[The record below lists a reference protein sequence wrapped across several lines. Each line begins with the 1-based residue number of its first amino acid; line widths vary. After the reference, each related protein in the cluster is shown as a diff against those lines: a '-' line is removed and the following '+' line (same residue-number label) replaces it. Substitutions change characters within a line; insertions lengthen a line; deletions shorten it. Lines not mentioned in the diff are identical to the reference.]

1 MTFFSI
7 KPGRFAVFLCLIF
20 CFTASLAISAPNRQL
35 WVVLGPHQD
44 VLDGNHEMMAKY
56 DNQIKGQVDLLLT
69 NPRIKYAVGN
79 TWNLVHFVRKN
90 PGYLP
95 RIKTLM
101 DRGSFSSN
109 AGWTGF
115 ETAWFSGEYIQ
126 RNIFY
131 SKKFLESLFGYD
143 SHWTQFNDVPSYTP
157 QTPQIL
163 AKSGVHLMMLHNLR
177 MHYALNNLPYL
188 YMVGLDGTKIL
199 TSTIAY
205 DEFLELLDFLPVSAV
220 KGAIK
225 YTNPFGVSMIQAIS
239 DWGVEADASRRVLT
253 FVDKWNRDYAK
264 ANRTNLFIKTPEDF
278 AEFALKKTS
287 KEKVR
292 LKNAT
297 GTCQPWPWRN
307 YGNGY
312 SMGVFAKAENLLPIA
327 EKLSSVCEILG
338 LDAYPSKSIVG
349 AWENLLCFSDHN
361 ASSSHLLQ
369 SYCIKAYETGTT
381 IIDSKM
387 SKLGEAVRFSQDGVP
402 VLFFNSLNWNRN
414 DIVLVEAAV
423 PNKKFASVVDQNG
436 KRVPS
441 QVVKRDKNKLK
452 ILVDVGDIPSLGY
465 KTYYITEGKE
475 SKNKDSFQTWDGH
488 IENDY
493 FSVDADDRIGVF
505 RIYDKKNRRDIV
517 KVKEGGDFF
526 APELRMFH
534 YRHIL
539 KKWGGFLK
547 PIVKTVFTGCK
558 VAESGP
564 LRAVIRTTGFLD
576 AYAVT
581 MEWILYKGVDRLD
594 INVSI
599 KRPYPLIKINSVMN
613 FPLKFSNKNIRTGV
627 AYGSIP
633 TSHGEV
639 NRLASF
645 RFSRRSPKSSFVS
658 YPYGDQFK
666 NFNVGIYTLGF
677 QKWFAIEDD
686 GACLVVAQKL
696 YNSRFARNE
705 NGSTGLLVGMP
716 LAGVLPKNNRD
727 KLFHFSYS
735 MSTARGS
742 WKDAKPFR
750 LGWEVNTPIV
760 YKVCKKGRGK
770 LAETGS
776 FLKVEPSENLVLTTF
791 KKNFDKDG
799 YTIRFFENMDEDVDA
814 AVTVSK
820 TMNIP
825 AKEVSRSSMM
835 EEAQTVLSY
844 KPGETLKVPV
854 KGFGIETIG
863 FFERKMTDITPPGG
877 IDDLSVKEVT
887 SNSATLAWTAPG
899 DDGNNG
905 QARYYEVRYSEKE
918 IVPVNWSDAKF
929 YKGPKS
935 PAKAGSKEYVT
946 FTGFKP
952 ATEYFIAV
960 KTQDE
965 KKNTSTISNVVKF
978 ATEMPDDIAPATAP
992 DLKAKAVGSSA
1003 VRLDWTAPGDDK
1015 NSGKVNGYR
1024 VYVSSKPLKSAGDF
1038 KSAKY
1043 ALYKNPEASAGQ
1055 RDYFKVVSLKPKTEY
1070 YFYLVAFDESDNS
1083 SPPSEVA
1090 SAETKMLQ
1098 VIKLKH
1104 CEDTTISG
1112 VNEEEMSE
1120 VFGREDIIR
1129 TWDVRNRAI
1138 LMRFD
1143 LSKVPGSISVS
1154 KASLNLYNLDIVY
1167 ARQGTFSCYP
1177 LSRTWS
1183 ASFANWTKAN
1193 KSLPWKTRGGDIDFT
1208 GSYGK
1213 NIGYVDEVVIKRK
1226 KFWVSLDV
1234 TLLVKEWLSKKRKNY
1249 GVLLAGAPE
1258 CEFIFCSSKYRDAEK
1273 RPFLEIK
1280 Y

>member
-7 KPGRFAVFLCLIF
+7 KPDKFAGFLFFIF
-20 CFTASLAISAPNRQL
+20 CFTASLAFSAPNRQL
-35 WVVLGPHQD
+35 WVILGPHQD
-44 VLDGNHEMMAKY
+44 VLDGNNEMMAKY
-56 DNQIKGQVDLLLT
+56 DSQIRGQVDLLLT

-101 DRGSFSSN
+101 ERGSFSSN

-131 SKKFLESLFGYD
+131 SKKLLSSLFGYD

-163 AKSGVHLMMLHNLR
+163 AKSNVNLMMLHNLR

-188 YMVGLDGTKIL
+188 YMVGLDGTKVL

-205 DEFLELLDFLPVSAV
+205 DEFLEMLDFLPASSV

-225 YTNPFGVSMIQAIS
+225 YSNIFGVSMIQAIS
-239 DWGVEADASRRVLT
+239 DWGVEPDASRRVLT
-253 FVDKWNRDYAK
+253 FVDKWNREYAK
-264 ANRTNLFIKTPEDF
+264 ASGTNLFIKTPEDF
-278 AEFALKKTS
+278 ADFAIKKISKNKISLKK
-287 KEKVR
+287 
-292 LKNAT
+292 AT
-297 GTCQPWPWRN
+297 GMCQPWPWRN
-307 YGNGY
+307 YGNAY
-312 SMGVFAKAENLLPIA
+312 SMGLFSKAENMLPVA

-361 ASSSHLLQ
+361 ATGSRLLQ
-369 SYCIKAYETGTT
+369 SYCIRAYETSAA

-387 SKLGEAVRFSQDGVP
+387 SKLGEAVKFSQDGVP
-402 VLFFNSLNWNRN
+402 VLFFNSLNWDRS
-414 DIVLVEAAV
+414 DIVLVDAV
-423 PNKKFASVVDQNG
+423 VGKDFSSVVDQRG
-436 KRVPS
+436 RRVPS

-452 ILVDVGDIPSLGY
+452 ILFKVDDVPSLGY
-465 KTYYITEGKE
+465 KTYYLTKGKE
-475 SKNKDSFQTWDGH
+475 SKTKTSFQTWENH

-505 RIYDKKNRRDIV
+505 RIYDKKNGRDLV
-517 KVKEGGDFF
+517 NVKEGGDFF
-526 APELRMFH
+526 APEIRMFH
-534 YRHIL
+534 YRYIL
-539 KKWGGFLK
+539 KKWGGVLK
-547 PIVKTVFTGCK
+547 PIIKTVFTGCK
-558 VAESGP
+558 VVESGP

-581 MEWILYKGVDRLD
+581 MEWILYNGVDRLD
-594 INVSI
+594 INLSI
-599 KRPYPLIKINSVMN
+599 KRPYNVAKSNSVMN
-613 FPLKFSNKNIRTGV
+613 FPLKLSNKNIRTGV

-633 TSHGEV
+633 TMHGEV
-639 NRLASF
+639 NRLVPFSF
-645 RFSRRSPKSSFVS
+645 SKRSPNSSFVS
-658 YPYGDQFK
+658 YPYGDEFK

-677 QKWFAIEDD
+677 QKWFAIEDG
-686 GACLVVAQKL
+686 GACLVVAQKF

-705 NGSTGLLVGMP
+705 NGGTGLLVGMP
-716 LAGVLPKNNRD
+716 LSGVLPKNNKD
-727 KLFHFSYS
+727 KLFHYSYS

-742 WKDAKPFR
+742 WKDAKSHR
-750 LGWEVNTPIV
+750 LGWEVNAPIV
-760 YKVCKKGRGK
+760 YKVCEKGTGK
-770 LAETGS
+770 LAETDS
-776 FLKVEPSENLVLTTF
+776 FLKVEPSDNLVLTTF
-791 KKNFDKDG
+791 KKNFDKNG

-820 TMNIP
+820 SMSIP

-835 EEAQTVLSY
+835 EESQTVLSY
-844 KPGETLKVPV
+844 SPGETLKVPV

-863 FFERKMTDITPPGG
+863 FFDRKMTDITPPGM

-887 SNSATLAWTAPG
+887 SNSLKLTWTAPG
-899 DDGNNG
+899 DDGNDG
-905 QARYYEVRYSEKE
+905 QAEYYDVRYSQKA
-918 IVPVNWSDAKF
+918 IVPLNWSDAKP
-929 YKGPKS
+929 YKDAKP
-935 PAKAGSKEYVT
+935 PAKAGTKESMI
-946 FTGFKP
+946 FTDFKP

-965 KKNTSTISNVVKF
+965 KRNTSTISNVVKF
-978 ATEMPDDIAPATAP
+978 ATEMPDNVAPATTP
-992 DLKAKAVGSSA
+992 DLRAKGVGSSA
-1003 VRLDWTAPGDDK
+1003 IRLDWTAPGDDK
-1015 NSGKVNGYR
+1015 NSGKVSGYR
-1024 VYVSSKPLKSAGDF
+1024 VYVSSKPLKSSGDF

-1043 ALYKNPEASAGQ
+1043 ALYKNPDASAGQ

-1070 YFYLVAFDESDNS
+1070 HFYLVAFDEGGNS

-1090 SAETKMLQ
+1090 SAETNMLK
-1098 VIKLKH
+1098 VIRLKY

-1129 TWDVRNRAI
+1129 TWNVRNRAI

-1143 LSKVPGSISVS
+1143 LSKVPSGISVS

-1167 ARQGTFSCYP
+1167 AKRGKFSCYP
-1177 LSRTWS
+1177 LTRKWS
-1183 ASFANWTKAN
+1183 ASFANWKRAD
-1193 KSLPWKTRGGDIDFT
+1193 KGLPWKTRGGDIDFAS
-1208 GSYGK
+1208 SYGK
-1213 NIGYVDEVVIKRK
+1213 NFGFVDEVIIGK
-1226 KFWVSLDV
+1226 KKAWVSLDI
-1234 TLLVKEWLSKKRKNY
+1234 TLLLKEWLSKKRKNY

-1258 CEFIFCSSKYRDAEK
+1258 CEFVFCSSKYRDAGK